1 MLSINN
7 LNLQYGS
14 KHIFR
19 DVSAQIHI
27 GDRVGLAGVNGA
39 GKSTLLRIMCG
50 EQEVDPGIVNRASWF
65 TVAYLPQEVS
75 IELGSRSLF
84 SEAES
89 AFDEVLAQQE
99 ELDRV
104 SEELALLDADS
115 PEIESLLARQG

>member
-50 EQEVDPGIVNRASWF
+50 EQEVRSGHRQPRFLVHRGLPAPGGEHR
-65 TVAYLPQEVS
+65 TGEPQP
-75 IELGSRSLF
+75 L
-84 SEAES
+84 
-89 AFDEVLAQQE
+89 
-99 ELDRV
+99 
-104 SEELALLDADS
+104 
-115 PEIESLLARQG
+115 